1 MNENQVQENT
11 AAEDM
16 PVNFFG
22 DDDIT
27 ATEAAETNEVT
38 ESEEEEESTPA
49 ETSQEET
56 PEQDVEGEQNDEAA
70 STPFLTITYNKEKKD
85 LTQDEAITYAQ
96 KGMNYDKLHSQYE
109 SVKEKETLL
118 NEISRLAELNGMS
131 LEDYVVNLN
140 EVQNEFAIS
149 QEVEALKQKYPS
161 ADDGILRELAETH
174 IKERNE
180 SRAKIAEDSAREKDE
195 ARKEEIGRQ
204 LDKFSQRYPDV
215 DPQNLDSKIYSLMSQ
230 GYTLLEA
237 YESVEAD
244 KRQTAEAKRQAEEK
258 IIRQNEENKK
268 KSLGNLSNSGDVEKD
283 DFLKAFWSKD

>member
-1 MNENQVQENT
+1 MNENQVQDTT
-11 AAEDM
+11 AEVEM
-16 PVNFFG
+16 PENFFG
-22 DDDIT
+22 DDDVT
-27 ATEAAETNEVT
+27 SEAET
-38 ESEEEEESTPA
+38 ESEATETEQGEDTPV
-49 ETSQEET
+49 ETVQEEA
-56 PEQDVEGEQNDEAA
+56 PEQEVAEDPNDEAA
-70 STPFLTITYNKEKKD
+70 STPFLTITYNKEKKG
-85 LTQDEAITYAQ
+85 LTQEEAVTYAQ

-109 SVKEKETLL
+109 SVKQKESLL

-161 ADDGILRELAETH
+161 ADEGILRELAETH

-180 SRAKIAEDSAREKDE
+180 SKAKVAEDSKREQDE

-204 LDKFSQRYPDV
+204 LDKFTQRYPDV
-215 DPQNLDSKIYSLMSQ
+215 DPQNLDSKVYSLMAE

-237 YESVEAD
+237 YESVEAK
-244 KRQTAEAKRQAEEK
+244 KRQAAEQKRQAEEK

-268 KSLGNLSNSGDVEKD
+268 KSLGNLSNSGEVDKD
-283 DFLKAFWSKD
+283 EFLKSFWSKD

>member
-1 MNENQVQENT
+1 MNENQVQDTT
-11 AAEDM
+11 AAEEL
-16 PVNFFG
+16 PENFFG
-22 DDDIT
+22 DDDVT
-27 ATEAAETNEVT
+27 AEADSLFDAPETPQ
-38 ESEEEEESTPA
+38 ESEDTPVEAPKEEE
-49 ETSQEET
+49 
-56 PEQDVEGEQNDEAA
+56 PEQEVEGEQNDEAA

-161 ADDGILRELAETH
+161 ADEGILRELAETH

-180 SRAKIAEDSAREKDE
+180 SRAKIAEDSKREKDE

-204 LDKFSQRYPDV
+204 LDKFTQRYPDV
-215 DPQNLDSKIYSLMSQ
+215 DPQNLDSQIYSLMSE

-244 KRQTAEAKRQAEEK
+244 KRQSAEAKRLAEEK

-268 KSLGNLSNSGDVEKD
+268 KSLGNLSN
-283 DFLKAFWSKD
+283 